1 MVVAVPV
8 GVSRIRDET
17 HRNATMTSTTT
28 LVPSHANR
36 WRCVVVA
43 SHLLRSCVCALLHS
57 PRIICRLLPPR
68 SHLSSLNSRLALT
81 AVSLLLA
88 LSLLYPQ
95 PPQTWFLVS
104 SGAAAARSSATY
116 NYFTTTTHSL
126 AKLLHSLA
134 RKDGAAVV
142 LLLFSRPRSAARI
155 NNLHLW
161 HQRRESPT
169 GGGGAKRE
177 DGGSG
182 RRIYEIRTLGL

>member
-17 HRNATMTSTTT
+17 HRNATMTSMTTT
-28 LVPSHANR
+28 TTTTPVPSHANR
-36 WRCVVVA
+36 RRCVVVA
-43 SHLLRSCVCALLHS
+43 THLLRSCVRALLHS

-116 NYFTTTTHSL
+116 NYFTTTTHSRETP
-126 AKLLHSLA
+126 SL
-134 RKDGAAVV
+134 
-142 LLLFSRPRSAARI
+142 PRSQGWRCCAAI
-155 NNLHLW
+155 AVFPPP
-161 HQRRESPT
+161 QRGT
-169 GGGGAKRE
+169 YK
-177 DGGSG
+177 
-182 RRIYEIRTLGL
+182 